1 MGKRLFRTSLGLAIV
16 MTLSA
21 CGGGGGGATPDPV
34 VTLPVITPPDFTA
47 VLAEIE
53 RHPVADMGFMIGD
66 ANGVLISTEKGSFT
80 FDDTLRLAS
89 ASKLLTGAAVWS
101 LVEAGDLSL
110 SDTTAELI
118 TGWPTDSGGDDVT
131 LSQLLSFTSGFNVT
145 AAQTT
150 CAGSPLRSLQGC
162 VLSIA
167 DEGPDAAA
175 GETFSYGPEHMQIAA
190 LMARS
195 ATGIELSE
203 TLRQNI
209 LDPVGA
215 SDATGFFTGENT
227 RYSGF
232 ATGTTND
239 YGKVLQALLAEDL
252 FVDMSG
258 FLADRSQNTNIF
270 YSPVEGYEAP
280 LDWHYGF
287 GFWIECDQVPFNE
300 SCATTP
306 TISSAGLF
314 GFVPWVDFDRGYWAI
329 IAVDV
334 NGEAEASSVLQQTL
348 QPMIEIAFAQ

>member
-1 MGKRLFRTSLGLAIV
+1 MGIRFFRTSLGLAIL

-21 CGGGGGGATPDPV
+21 CGGGGGSTTDPV

-66 ANGVLISTEKGSFT
+66 ANGVLVSTEKGNFT

-89 ASKLLTGAAVWS
+89 ASKFLTGAAVWS
-101 LVEAGDLSL
+101 LVETGELSL
-110 SDTTAELI
+110 SDTTADLI
-118 TGWPTDSGGDDVT
+118 TDWPTDSGGDEVT
-131 LSQLLSFTSGFNVT
+131 VSQLMSFTSGFNVT

-150 CAGSPLRSLQGC
+150 CAGSLLRSLEGC

-167 DEGPDAAA
+167 EEGPDAAA
-175 GETFSYGPEHMQIAA
+175 GETFAYGPEHMQIAA

-195 ATGIELSE
+195 VTGNELSE

-209 LDPVGA
+209 LDAVGA
-215 SDATGFFTGENT
+215 SDATGFFSGENT

-252 FVDMSG
+252 FTDMSG
-258 FLADRSQNTNIF
+258 FLADRSQRADIF
-270 YSPVEGYEAP
+270 YSPVEGYTAP

-287 GFWIECDQVPFNE
+287 GFWIECDQVPFNK
-300 SCATTP
+300 SCANNP
-306 TISSAGLF
+306 TISSTGLF
-314 GFVPWVDFDRGYWAI
+314 GFTPWVDFSMGYWAI
-329 IAVDV
+329 IAVDE

-348 QPMIEIAFAQ
+348 QPMIEIALAQ